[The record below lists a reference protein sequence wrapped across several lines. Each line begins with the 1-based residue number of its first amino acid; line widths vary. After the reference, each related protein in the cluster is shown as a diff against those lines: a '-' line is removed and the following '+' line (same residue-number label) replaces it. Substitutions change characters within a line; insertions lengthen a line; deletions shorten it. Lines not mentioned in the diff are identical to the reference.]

1 MDEQNIKQSDSV
13 PLVEIV
19 RHDPR
24 SLQYMSSRGFVVIA
38 CRKGSD
44 KERRIP
50 IRSLL
55 LNNPKFFQAKSG
67 YEYFVDPDTAA
78 EIYKMYPKTQSDS
91 RISIDKGSNLKE
103 ERPIKRI
110 QNFGSDYEEIIELQP
125 VERINR
131 LREHRDRLA
140 SLMVNPAADPETA
153 NGFLVDATAQAAMIN
168 KATIQ
173 EALRMGNSEAKRH
186 SRLLVTATEEMMDAT
201 QALLDSD
208 LYKEDLINQMI
219 QQSKG
224 TVVQHMTRVFLM
236 GFSFLIYYNR
246 EYSRTSLANRIR
258 ARFGTRY
265 RHYYTQLL
273 PHINPDEITLERVFH
288 GGMRSLSSDEIRK
301 FAMGYLIHDIGKLE
315 DIEYHEGEEGYDREK
330 VVRHVKLGYKAVMEK
345 TIYPTEAALI
355 TGYHHEYYGDP
366 GGYGYFRELL
376 AKYKEMR
383 PDAQIQ
389 NIMSYEMEPLI
400 DYEVLAFFPAKMLE
414 IIDVYDSL
422 TDPNRLYRS
431 PLSARETLKVLREE
445 FVENKLKV
453 DPILLDLFEQFMIE
467 RGII

>member
-1 MDEQNIKQSDSV
+1 MDEQNNSNSDSV
-13 PLVEIV
+13 PLTDIV

-24 SLQYMSSRGFVVIA
+24 CLQYMSSRGFVVIA
-38 CRKGSD
+38 CRKGGN

-67 YEYFVDPDTAA
+67 YEYFVDSETAA

-91 RISIDKGSNLKE
+91 KSASEADGSRKS

-110 QNFGSDYEEIIELQP
+110 KNFGSDYEEIVELQP
-125 VERINR
+125 IERVNR
-131 LREHRDRLA
+131 LRTHRDRLA
-140 SLMVNPAADPETA
+140 SLMMNPAADHETA
-153 NGFLVDATAQAAMIN
+153 NEILADATAQAAMIN

-186 SRLLVTATEEMMDAT
+186 SRLLVTATEEIMDVT

-208 LYKEDLINQMI
+208 LYKEDLINRMI
-219 QQSKG
+219 QQSNG

-258 ARFGTRY
+258 ARFGSKY
-265 RHYYTQLL
+265 RHYYTSLL
-273 PHINPDEITLERVFH
+273 PHINPEEITLERVFH
-288 GGMRSLSSDEIRK
+288 GGMRSLSPDEIRK

-315 DIEYHEGEEGYDREK
+315 DIEYHEGEEGYDRER
-330 VVRHVKLGYKAVMEK
+330 VIRHVKLGYKAVMEK

-366 GGYGYFRELL
+366 AGYGYFRELL

-389 NIMSYEMEPLI
+389 NVMSYEMEPLI

-431 PLSARETLKVLREE
+431 PLSSQETMRVLRED

-467 RGII
+467 RGIV